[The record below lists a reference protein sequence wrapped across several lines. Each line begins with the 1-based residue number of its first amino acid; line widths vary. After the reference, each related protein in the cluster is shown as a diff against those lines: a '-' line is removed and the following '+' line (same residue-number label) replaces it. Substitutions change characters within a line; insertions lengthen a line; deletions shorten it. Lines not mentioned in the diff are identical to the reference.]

1 MIERDVQPLR
11 ENSGIEMH
19 FRKKMNFLYRS
30 IHKYV
35 MFYSYQQ
42 HNKCV
47 ESTVKGL
54 DPEELRSLKNP
65 QYLASLFQSE
75 AS

>member
-1 MIERDVQPLR
+1 
-11 ENSGIEMH
+11 
-19 FRKKMNFLYRS
+19 
-30 IHKYV
+30 
-35 MFYSYQQ
+35 MFYSYYQ

-75 AS
+75 ASWSFLCVVF